1 MSNIALLSPP
11 RNESPLKTNPKI
23 TSRATRSPCFKK
35 ARDRHYYQ
43 ANTHSDKA
51 NADEPS

>member
-1 MSNIALLSPP
+1 M
-11 RNESPLKTNPKI
+11 ETNNAPQQ
-23 TSRATRSPCFKK
+23 

>member
-1 MSNIALLSPP
+1 MSNIALLTPP

>member
-1 MSNIALLSPP
+1 METNNASPQ
-11 RNESPLKTNPKI
+11 
-23 TSRATRSPCFKK
+23 

>member
-1 MSNIALLSPP
+1 MIVKETNNASPQ
-11 RNESPLKTNPKI
+11 
-23 TSRATRSPCFKK
+23 
-35 ARDRHYYQ
+35 ARDRHYYE

>member
-1 MSNIALLSPP
+1 MHL
-11 RNESPLKTNPKI
+11 RN
-23 TSRATRSPCFKK
+23 RATRSACFKK
-35 ARDRHYYQ
+35 AGDRHYYV